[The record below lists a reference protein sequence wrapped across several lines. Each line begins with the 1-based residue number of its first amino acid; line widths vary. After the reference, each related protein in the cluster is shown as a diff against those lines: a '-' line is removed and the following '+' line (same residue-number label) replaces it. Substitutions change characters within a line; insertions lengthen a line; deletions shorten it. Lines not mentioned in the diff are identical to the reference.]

1 MITNI
6 LGLSLP
12 LRLGS
17 RGYFDTN
24 ISTIEQ
30 VKSNITNLLK
40 TRPGE
45 RRFNNKFG
53 SSLYSLLFNQLESEV
68 NKSILID
75 TIQRDIDMFLNGIY
89 IQNVKVSE
97 NDKYENENNVSNSIF
112 ININFT
118 YNGIESN
125 VDVKLTT

>member
-24 ISTIEQ
+24 ISTIDQ

>member
-24 ISTIEQ
+24 ISTIDQ

-75 TIQRDIDMFLNGIY
+75 TIQRDIDTFLNGIY